1 MFRGVL
7 LVSVIVVALAA
18 SGTASAQNELVGTV
32 GSASIS
38 LTMSSGGS
46 VTRLAPGTFTITVR
60 DQSADQNFHLTG
72 PGVSIAT
79 EVEFVGTRT
88 FTVTFREGRYTYVS
102 DADAYL
108 YGTFQV
114 GTATTTTTT
123 TTTTNKLVATV
134 GPGFTI
140 NLTRGGRKVTRLKP
154 GTYTIVVRDR
164 ARIHNFHLRG
174 PGVNKKTGVAFVG
187 TVRWRVK
194 LVRGLYRYNCDPHIT
209 TLRSS
214 FRVPA

>member
-7 LVSVIVVALAA
+7 LVLVIVVALAA
-18 SGTASAQNELVGTV
+18 AGTASAQDELIGTI
-32 GSASIS
+32 GSTSIS
-38 LTMSSGGS
+38 LVKASGGTFS
-46 VTRLAPGTFTITVR
+46 TLSPGTYTLTVR
-60 DQSADQNFHLTG
+60 DQSAEQNFHLFG
-72 PGVSIAT
+72 PGVNIAT
-79 EVEFVGTRT
+79 EIEFVGTRT
-88 FTVTFREGRYTYVS
+88 FTVTFREGNYIYSS
-102 DADAYL
+102 DADSYISRS
-108 YGTFQV
+108 FRV
-114 GTATTTTTT
+114 GTTTTTT

-140 NLTRGGRKVTRLKP
+140 SLTRGGRKVTRLKP

-194 LVRGLYRYNCDPHIT
+194 LARGLYRYNCDPHIT
-209 TLRSS
+209 TLRGS
-214 FRVPA
+214 FRVAS

>member
-46 VTRLAPGTFTITVR
+46 VTRLAPGTYTITVR

-114 GTATTTTTT
+114 GTTTTT
-123 TTTTNKLVATV
+123 TTTTNKLIATV

-140 NLTRGGRKVTRLKP
+140 TLTRNGRKVIRLKP

-164 ARIHNFHLRG
+164 SNLHSFHLRG
-174 PGVNKKTGVAFVG
+174 TGVNKATGIPFVG
-187 TVRWRVK
+187 TRTWRVK
-194 LVRGLYRYNCDPHIT
+194 FVVGLYRYRCDAHPLHM
-209 TLRSS
+209 RGS
-214 FRVPA
+214 FRVAT

>member
-18 SGTASAQNELVGTV
+18 SGTASAQNELIGTV
-32 GSASIS
+32 DSASIS
-38 LTMSSGGS
+38 VVKASGGTFS
-46 VTRLAPGTFTITVR
+46 TLAPGTYTLTVR
-60 DQSADQNFHLTG
+60 DQSAEQNFHLFG
-72 PGVSIAT
+72 PGVNIAT
-79 EVEFVGTRT
+79 EIEFVGTRT
-88 FTVTFREGRYTYVS
+88 FTVTFREGNYIYSS
-102 DADAYL
+102 DADSYITGSFRA
-108 YGTFQV
+108 G
-114 GTATTTTTT
+114 TTTTTT

>member
-7 LVSVIVVALAA
+7 LIFVTVVALVAA
-18 SGTASAQNELVGTV
+18 GTASAQNELVGTV

-38 LTMSSGGS
+38 LVKASGG
-46 VTRLAPGTFTITVR
+46 TFTTLAPGTYTITVK
-60 DQSADQNFHLTG
+60 DQSAEQNFHLSG
-72 PGVSIAT
+72 PGVNIAT

-88 FTVTFREGRYTYVS
+88 FTVTFREGSYTYTS
-102 DADAYL
+102 DADYYL
-108 YGTFQV
+108 AGSFRV

-123 TTTTNKLVATV
+123 TTNRLVATV

-140 NLTRGGRKVTRLKP
+140 RLTRGGRKVIRLKP

-174 PGVNKKTGVAFVG
+174 RGVNKKTGVAFVG
-187 TVRWRVK
+187 TATWRVK
-194 LVRGLYRYNCDPHIT
+194 LVSGLYRYNCDPHIT
-209 TLRSS
+209 TLRGS
-214 FRVPA
+214 FRVAT